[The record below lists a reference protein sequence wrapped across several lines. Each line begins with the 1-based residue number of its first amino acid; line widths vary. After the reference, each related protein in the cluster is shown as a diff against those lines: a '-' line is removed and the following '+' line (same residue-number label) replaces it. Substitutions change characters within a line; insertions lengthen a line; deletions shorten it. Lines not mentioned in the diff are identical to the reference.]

1 MVEVRPVNLTEP
13 GAVCPGRIAITPVLV
28 SVFPAPAPKLESPS
42 ASIRPLLVTVLPVL
56 VSAMR
61 PTTSP
66 PLWIVTTAG
75 APAMARAGPPLLD
88 RRSPMVTVAP
98 VPDVTLMPASAPE
111 TGAPA
116 LVMTVTLQA
125 LEALMP

>member
-1 MVEVRPVNLTEP
+1 
-13 GAVCPGRIAITPVLV
+13 
-28 SVFPAPAPKLESPS
+28 
-42 ASIRPLLVTVLPVL
+42 
-56 VSAMR
+56 
-61 PTTSP
+61 
-66 PLWIVTTAG
+66 
-75 APAMARAGPPLLD
+75 MARAGPPLLD